1 MGWVSTA
8 WRAAA
13 SGARWG
19 ALVLAIGL
27 GPWAG
32 PASAQVGMTRDEFEA
47 VSGEAIDRYKAADG
61 EEGLIYRDV
70 WVSDRSKKQ
79 FAGRTAIEL
88 GPDQRVE
95 KEVFFFDTPLA
106 NSSEGAADAVG
117 IALNLLPPGTPRKI
131 LNSGR
136 RPYEHGWVLWFD
148 YGSGRYVNFFLDA
161 DETRIEAVVG
171 GQEPVA
177 I

>member
-1 MGWVSTA
+1 M
-8 WRAAA
+8 
-13 SGARWG
+13 
-19 ALVLAIGL
+19 
-27 GPWAG
+27 
-32 PASAQVGMTRDEFEA
+32 PASAQVGMTRAEFEA
-47 VSGEAIDRYKAADG
+47 ISGEAVDRYKAADG

-70 WVSDRSKKQ
+70 WVSERSKKQ

-95 KEVFFFDTPLA
+95 KEVFFFDQPLT
-106 NSSEGAADAVG
+106 NSGDGAADAVG
-117 IALNLLPPGTPRKI
+117 IALNLLPPGTPRTV
-131 LNSGR
+131 LGSGR

-148 YGSGRYVNFFLDA
+148 YGSGRYVNFFLDPE
-161 DETRIEAVVG
+161 ETRIEAVVG

>member
-1 MGWVSTA
+1 MRCGG
-8 WRAAA
+8 
-13 SGARWG
+13 GA
-19 ALVLAIGL
+19 
-27 GPWAG
+27 PWAQG
-32 PASAQVGMTRDEFEA
+32 RRVTLAAVGAGLALLWGVPASAQVGMTRAEFEA
-47 VSGEAIDRYKAADG
+47 ISGEAVDRYKAADG

-70 WVSDRSKKQ
+70 WVSERSKKQ

-95 KEVFFFDTPLA
+95 KEVFFFDQPLT
-106 NSSEGAADAVG
+106 NSGDGAADAVG
-117 IALNLLPPGTPRKI
+117 IALNLLPPGTPRTV
-131 LNSGR
+131 LGSGR

-148 YGSGRYVNFFLDA
+148 YGSGRYVNFFLDPE
-161 DETRIEAVVG
+161 ETRIEAVVG